1 MHMQDLH
8 KLMQSLA
15 EINAKDVCE
24 IWQAIQANKSGK
36 HVKHDVGGW
45 HSVDGQTF
53 TIEIG
58 ILNSGGRMLRLHIGP
73 DGKFDGAVLLP
84 DMD

>member
-8 KLMQSLA
+8 KLMQTLA
-15 EINAKDVCE
+15 AVNARDVSA
-24 IWQAIQANKSGK
+24 IWQAIDANKTAK
-36 HVKHDVGGW
+36 HPTHDVGGW

-53 TIEIG
+53 SIEIG
-58 ILNSGGRMLRLHIGP
+58 ILNSGGRMLRLRIGP
-73 DGKFDGAVLLP
+73 DGKLDGAVLLP